1 MTSTGGLAVIV
12 GAGPGLGLAVGGR
25 FAREGFRLA
34 LVARTPA
41 KLDLSGLPGGPGGS
55 GSAPPVLAAADVSDE
70 AALRA
75 AFAQIRAEAGD
86 PDVLV
91 YNASAFIPGKPTELA
106 YDAFVTGL
114 RIGVAGALVA
124 AQEVA
129 PAMRAAGRGT
139 ILITGS
145 GVALKASAGSA
156 ALAAQKAAVRSL
168 ALTLADELGPDGI
181 HVATVTIRG
190 VLAPGTFFDPELI
203 ADTYWELYQEGAGG
217 PDGWRTEVDYAPSPA
232 RAKE

>member
-1 MTSTGGLAVIV
+1 MTETPQNPDAGGLAVVV
-12 GAGPGLGLAVGGR
+12 GAGPGLGLAIGAR
-25 FAREGFRLA
+25 FAREGYRLA
-34 LVARTPA
+34 LVARSPE
-41 KLDLSGLPGGPGGS
+41 KLDLSALPG
-55 GSAPPVLAAADVSDE
+55 AVAPVLAAADVGDE
-70 AALRA
+70 AALRG
-75 AFAQIRAEAGD
+75 AFRLVREQAGD

-129 PAMRAAGRGT
+129 PAMRATGRGT

-145 GVALKASAGSA
+145 GVALKAPAGSA

-168 ALTLADELGPDGI
+168 AFTLADELAPDGI

-190 VLAPGTFFDPELI
+190 VLAVGTFFDPELI
-203 ADTYWELYQEGAGG
+203 ANTYWALHTEGAGP
-217 PDGWRTEVDYAPSPA
+217 PDGWRSEVDYAQSPA
-232 RAKE
+232 RPKE